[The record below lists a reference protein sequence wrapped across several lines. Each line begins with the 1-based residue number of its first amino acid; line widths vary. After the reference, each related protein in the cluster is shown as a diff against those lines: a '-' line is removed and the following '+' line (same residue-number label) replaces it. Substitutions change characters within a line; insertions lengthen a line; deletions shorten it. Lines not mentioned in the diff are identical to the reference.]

1 MQSPL
6 ESTFNQPRRTG
17 KAVGIIEANANESH
31 SSVLTFKG
39 EVLVNGQVGGQGPD
53 SGAIGGRCGGRFGE
67 ARLGLAPTCA
77 APALC
82 DMLGDHEGDVWE
94 VEDLTAFDVDD
105 RGAGEPRSARVARPG
120 HVGDDLIG
128 VGHTWARCFPS
139 VPGCFPGLRL
149 PAPRRSARD
158 GGLEKLSADGGIDEL
173 RGVRPRRS
181 SRSAILA
188 SSFTMTAAWRSV
200 TSRSAASCSLSSS

>member
-1 MQSPL
+1 M
-6 ESTFNQPRRTG
+6 
-17 KAVGIIEANANESH
+17 
-31 SSVLTFKG
+31 
-39 EVLVNGQVGGQGPD
+39 NGQVGGQGPD

-181 SRSAILA
+181 VRSATVAFNSATKEVNWSITNCCA
-188 SSFTMTAAWRSV
+188 AMTSDWSS
-200 TSRSAASCSLSSS
+200 